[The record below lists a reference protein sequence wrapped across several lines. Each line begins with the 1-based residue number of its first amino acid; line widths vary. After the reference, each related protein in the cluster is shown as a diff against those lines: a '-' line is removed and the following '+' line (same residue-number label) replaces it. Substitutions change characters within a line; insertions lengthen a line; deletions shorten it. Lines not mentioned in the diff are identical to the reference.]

1 MSQHLL
7 NTYHQLPLTI
17 TKGQGS
23 YVWDDQDNKYLDFY
37 GGHAVCLLGH
47 CPPAVTKAI
56 QKQAETLI
64 FYSNVV
70 ATQPNQQLAE
80 KLAGTFDEAYK
91 VYFSNSGS
99 EANEAALKMARKF
112 TGRSEIISFH
122 NAWHGRAVST
132 LSVTG
137 YTQQHIFEPNM
148 LEYTHFAD
156 FGNIESVKKHL
167 NKNTAAIILEPI
179 QSIGGLPHA
188 EANFFTEIARL
199 CKENGTLLI
208 FDEVQTG
215 MGRTGDWWYHQ
226 TVGVTPDI
234 VTTAKGIASGV
245 PLSAV
250 FIHADI
256 AKTIAKGEHATTFG
270 GGALACAAGLATF
283 EEIQKIRAN
292 TTAVFEQIK
301 TGIKNIPGIGNIR
314 GKGCLIGIETQ
325 KPAKEIVE
333 ALRAKKILVGASS
346 GDKHVMRVFA
356 PMNSSEA
363 EVTEFLMVLKEV
375 CTS

>member
-1 MSQHLL
+1 MAQHLL

-23 YVWDDQDNKYLDFY
+23 YVWDDQGNKYLDFY

-56 QKQAETLI
+56 QTQAETLI

-70 ATQPNQQLAE
+70 ATLPNQQLAAA
-80 KLAGTFDEAYK
+80 LAETFDEDYK
-91 VYFSNSGS
+91 VFFSNSGS
-99 EANEAALKMARKF
+99 EANETALKIARKF

-137 YTQQHIFEPNM
+137 YEQQHIFEPNM
-148 LEYTHFAD
+148 LAYTHFAD
-156 FGNIESVKKHL
+156 FGDIETVKKHL
-167 NKNTAAIILEPI
+167 SNNTAAVILEPI
-179 QSIGGLPHA
+179 QSIGGLPEA
-188 EANFFTEIARL
+188 EANFFTELAEL
-199 CKENGTLLI
+199 CKQNGTLLI

-226 TVGVTPDI
+226 TVGVTPDM

-250 FIHADI
+250 FIHETI

-283 EEIQKIRAN
+283 EEIQKFRAN
-292 TTAVFEQIK
+292 TSVIFDQIK

-314 GKGCLIGIETQ
+314 GKGCLIGIETEQ
-325 KPAKEIVE
+325 PASGIVE
-333 ALRAKKILVGASS
+333 LLRAKKILVGAAS

-356 PMNSSEA
+356 PMNSSETA
-363 EVTEFLMVLKEV
+363 VAEFLAGLQDV
-375 CTS
+375 CS